1 MEHTTVAVCSADPFI
16 VLGIERLLHA
26 DSAYTVVAAE
36 GSREARVAVVVAP
49 EVDDETLMLLSRVAR
64 SSSAVVVLIVDR
76 LEEKDLARIVEC
88 RVVSVLARSSVTTD
102 SLRAA
107 LDQALTQRCPQ
118 DDLLTELMNE
128 LERSSGGTLQP
139 KAASPS
145 VLSPR
150 ERDLLALLADGFDTA
165 EIAVMLAYSERTIK
179 NIVHGLLNRL
189 ELRNRAHL
197 VAFAMR
203 VGAL

>member
-1 MEHTTVAVCSADPFI
+1 MENATVAVCSADPFI
-16 VLGIERLLHA
+16 VLGIECLLHA
-26 DSAYTVVAAE
+26 DSAYTIVPAE
-36 GSREARVAVVVAP
+36 GSREARVAVVVAT

-76 LEEKDLARIVEC
+76 LEESDLARIVKC

-107 LDQALTQRCPQ
+107 LDQAVAERCPG
-118 DDLLTELMNE
+118 DDPRTQLMNQ

-150 ERDLLALLADGFDTA
+150 ERELLKLLADGFDTA
-165 EIAVMLAYSERTIK
+165 EIAAKLAYSERTIK

-189 ELRNRAHL
+189 ELRNRAHA

>member
-1 MEHTTVAVCSADPFI
+1 MEQATVAVCSADPFI
-16 VLGIERLLHA
+16 VLGIEHLLYA
-26 DSAYTVVAAE
+26 DSTYTIVPPE
-36 GSREARVAVVVAP
+36 GSREARAAVVVAY

-76 LEEKDLARIVEC
+76 LEEDDLARIVEC
-88 RVVSVLARSSVTTD
+88 RVVSVLARSAVTAD
-102 SLRAA
+102 NLRAA
-107 LDQALTQRCPQ
+107 LDQALAERCPK
-118 DDLLTELMNE
+118 DDLLTPLMNQ

-139 KAASPS
+139 KATSPS
-145 VLSPR
+145 LLSPR
-150 ERDLLALLADGFDTA
+150 ERDLLKLLADGFDTA

-189 ELRNRAHL
+189 ELRNRAHA

>member
-1 MEHTTVAVCSADPFI
+1 MEQATIAVCSTDPFV
-16 VLGIERLLHA
+16 VLGIEHLLRA
-26 DSAYTVVAAE
+26 DSTYTIVPAE
-36 GSREARVAVVVAP
+36 ASPEARVAVVVAD

-64 SSSAVVVLIVDR
+64 SSRAVVVLIVDQ
-76 LEEKDLARIVEC
+76 LESADLTRIVEC

-102 SLRAA
+102 TLRAA
-107 LDQALTQRCPQ
+107 LDQALAERCPK
-118 DDLLTELMNE
+118 DDLLTQLMNQ
-128 LERSSGGTLQP
+128 LERSTGGTLQP
-139 KAASPS
+139 KASCPS
-145 VLSPR
+145 LLSPR
-150 ERDLLALLADGFDTA
+150 ERDVLKLLADGLDTV

-189 ELRNRAHL
+189 ELRNRAHA